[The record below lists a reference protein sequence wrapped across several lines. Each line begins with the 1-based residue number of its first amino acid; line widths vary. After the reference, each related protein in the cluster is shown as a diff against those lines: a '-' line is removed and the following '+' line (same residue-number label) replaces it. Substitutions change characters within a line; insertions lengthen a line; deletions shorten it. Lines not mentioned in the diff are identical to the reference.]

1 MRGEVTTPWGKT
13 TYNLGFE
20 VHYRLICYER
30 SKPMIQFI
38 DSIGL
43 SSIYFFVA
51 STATIFLVLQF
62 LLSLIGIGD
71 FGFDGDIDADTGL
84 ETDSGDVSGFFSLRG
99 ILSFLSV
106 FGWTGLV
113 TLQLDINNFVGIII
127 SIVAGGIMMFLVGLL
142 FVGIHKLSVDNTA
155 RTSNALGKSG
165 TVYLPVPKN
174 RGGQGK
180 ITIRYSGAERELRAI
195 TEESEDLERGVM
207 VEVVEVIDNG
217 TVKVKKI

>member
-1 MRGEVTTPWGKT
+1 
-13 TYNLGFE
+13 
-20 VHYRLICYER
+20 
-30 SKPMIQFI
+30 MIQFI

-43 SSIYFFVA
+43 NTIYFFVA
-51 STATIFLVLQF
+51 TTATIFLVLQF
-62 LLSLIGIGD
+62 LLSLVGVGD
-71 FGFDGDIDADTGL
+71 FGFDGEIDADTGL

-113 TLQLDINNFVGIII
+113 TLQTDIHRFLGVII
-127 SIVAGGIMMFLVGLL
+127 SIIAGIIMMFLVGLL

-174 RGGQGK
+174 RSGQGK
-180 ITIRYSGAERELRAI
+180 ITIRFSGAERELRAI
-195 TEESEDLERGVM
+195 TEDDEDLERGTM
-207 VEVVEVIDNG
+207 IKVVEIIDNG